1 MERDAAMTPADP
13 TVGDVVVGDPEREH
27 AAGVLQRVCGEGRI
41 TLEEFTVRVGAVW
54 AADRRSEIDRAL
66 DGVALHQP
74 PPVPPREPESKIV
87 NVLGENR
94 RSGRWLLPRRLRLIN
109 VLGETKLDLREA
121 ALAPEVLAERVVDIT
136 GRCVLGEVTIT
147 VPEGIEVEVSGGT
160 ILGSRKLRLPPVR
173 PAAGTPVVR
182 IHLHVFLGEVKIRS
196 AGPGSHGTMPRWA
209 RELLG
214 G

>member
-13 TVGDVVVGDPEREH
+13 TIDDVVVGDPEREH

-66 DGVALHQP
+66 DGVAVHQP
-74 PPVPPREPESKIV
+74 PTVPQLEPESRIV
-87 NVLGENR
+87 NVLGETR
-94 RSGRWLLPRRLRLIN
+94 RAGRWRLPRRLRVVN

-121 ALAPEVLAERVVDIT
+121 ALSPDVLEARLVEIT

-147 VPEGIEVEVSGGT
+147 VPEGIEVEVAGGT
-160 ILGSRKLRLPPVR
+160 ILGSRKLNLSPVPR
-173 PAAGTPVVR
+173 QAGTPVVR

-196 AGPGSHGTMPRWA
+196 AGPGWQGTMPRWA